1 MLPKQI
7 YELLPYLYLLAGA
20 ICFAWLPHPLGAWSG
35 WILLH
40 AGGLVWVMRSNRRRQ
55 NPLAPSRSKQL
66 PFWLYE
72 LLPFLTIGGG
82 LFLLLRFEN
91 PWLLPSAVLL
101 LVAGLQ
107 IWWLRFLRRHR
118 E

>member
-1 MLPKQI
+1 MLPKQL

-20 ICFAWLPHPLGAWSG
+20 LCFALLPHPFGAWSG
-35 WILLH
+35 WLLLH
-40 AGGLVWVMRSNRRRQ
+40 AGGLVWIMRSHRRRQ
-55 NPLAPSRSKQL
+55 NSTAASREHQL

-72 LLPFLTIGGG
+72 LLPFITIGGG
-82 LFLLLRFEN
+82 LYLLLRFDN

-107 IWWLRFLRRHR
+107 IWWLRYARRHR
-118 E
+118 D